1 MKTRNT
7 ILWNVLVALALL
19 LGAGAAQ
26 AQTLQTSDGGFN
38 ATGILGLV
46 VDGTTYD
53 VTFEE
58 GVAASSLIYGPAPG
72 IYTFD
77 TNTTA
82 AEASDAVNVVL
93 NTDPMVQFVGP
104 EGVAEAESYNI
115 GFNFR
120 QVGGALVDVW
130 QNANDVASGWVRLG
144 DDEFDFDFLAYNFD
158 ERVYAVF
165 HIADSTP
172 PEIALSVST
181 LTPLVTTGTDGQ
193 DKVGVGNLGGQ
204 TLNYIAAVDQTW
216 LSLDPDNGSV
226 TSGVSSIT
234 VNYATAG
241 LAEGDYT
248 ATITVSDA
256 SASNSPQMIDV
267 TLTVT
272 PPLVVETDDNGNN
285 AIGIQNLIVEDDLYD
300 VVFEFAAADSI
311 YGSPSPVFDFPGEER
326 ATAAVDAVNDALN
339 DEGGIGHAGPEQ
351 WWLYNVGFNL
361 SEGSVD
367 AIVGKERI
375 SVWQTDRAPDT
386 QGYDVVYTYATF
398 EPVPEPTSGLLT
410 VAALGTLSA
419 LAVRRSAGA
428 RRRG

>member
-1 MKTRNT
+1 
-7 ILWNVLVALALL
+7 
-19 LGAGAAQ
+19 
-26 AQTLQTSDGGFN
+26 
-38 ATGILGLV
+38 V

-93 NTDPMVQFVGP
+93 NTDSMVQFVGP

-144 DDEFDFDFLAYNFD
+144 DDEFDYDFLAYNFD

-165 HIADSTP
+165 HLAGDIDP
-172 PEIALSVST
+172 VIALSVST

-193 DKVGVGNLGGQ
+193 DDVGVGNAGGQ
-204 TLNYIAAVDQTW
+204 TLNWTAEVDETW
-216 LSLDPDNGSV
+216 LSLDPVSDSV
-226 TSGVSSIT
+226 TSGVNSMAVS
-234 VNYATAG
+234 YAAAD
-241 LAEGDYT
+241 LDEGDYT

-272 PPLVVETDDNGNN
+272 PPLVVETDDNGGN

-300 VVFEFAAADSI
+300 VFFEFAAADSI

-367 AIVGKERI
+367 AIVGKERVA
-375 SVWQTDRAPDT
+375 VWQTDRAPDT
-386 QGYDVVYTYATF
+386 QGYDVEYTYANF
-398 EPVPEPTSGLLT
+398 EPVPEPGAILSMA
-410 VAALGTLSA
+410 AALATLGV
-419 LAVRRSAGA
+419 VRRW
-428 RRRG
+428 RRKESQGTA